1 MLSDTSYTPQPQ
13 DAAVMTN
20 FRRLTIGLP
29 SCCDAGE
36 RRFPLTPEAVAVLTD
51 AGYGVRIQEGAAR
64 VIHYTDAAYVKAG
77 AEIGSRED
85 ALSCD
90 IVIALAPLSDSDI
103 RKMRRGSMLLSL
115 LNESRQSPQ
124 SVNRLLDRHIIAVAI
139 DLITDRRGNT
149 PFYDILS
156 EIDGRAAVALSAS
169 LLADPLH
176 GKGILLGG
184 VAGIVPCEVTVI
196 GSGIAACAAASSALG
211 AGAMVRMFDNDVYR
225 LREASRSVPGIITS
239 ALHPHVVANA
249 LRSADVVIATEMPLS
264 CRIDADMVDVMK
276 KGVVIMD
283 LNHDRSP
290 MFPSLPEADVSS
302 SPVDIGSGRRVCYT
316 GISNAVPRT
325 SAMALSNT
333 FLSLMHDILSCE
345 GIINTVKM
353 RPGLQCAVYT
363 FHGKAVNRRI
373 ARIAG
378 VRAMDMSLLLSC
390 S

>member
-90 IVIALAPLSDSDI
+90 IVIALAPLSDPDI

-184 VAGIVPCEVTVI
+184 VAGIVPCEI
-196 GSGIAACAAASSALG
+196 G
-211 AGAMVRMFDNDVYR
+211 Y
-225 LREASRSVPGIITS
+225 
-239 ALHPHVVANA
+239 
-249 LRSADVVIATEMPLS
+249 S
-264 CRIDADMVDVMK
+264 C
-276 KGVVIMD
+276 
-283 LNHDRSP
+283 LC
-290 MFPSLPEADVSS
+290 
-302 SPVDIGSGRRVCYT
+302 RRVV
-316 GISNAVPRT
+316 GSR
-325 SAMALSNT
+325 
-333 FLSLMHDILSCE
+333 
-345 GIINTVKM
+345 G
-353 RPGLQCAVYT
+353 RG
-363 FHGKAVNRRI
+363 HGAHV
-373 ARIAG
+373 
-378 VRAMDMSLLLSC
+378 
-390 S
+390 